1 MSHRRATA
9 GFTVAALLGSAAA
22 VLPGGPAAA
31 TVPAPAAAPA
41 ASQVSTPPA
50 DATVTLLTGDRVTV
64 AGGRVTIQPAPGRER
79 IGFSR
84 YTSRGDT
91 YVVPA
96 DAVAATAAG
105 RVDRRLFNITQLIRH
120 GYDDRSRAELPL
132 IVLRSGAAAAGQ
144 ARASRAGTSL
154 PGATVTRD
162 LPGAGGSAVRTAKA
176 DTGRLW
182 SAIRGGLAPSG
193 RGAVR
198 SARVSAGGVQR
209 IMLDGPVRA
218 SLDRSVPQIGAPSAW
233 SAGLTGKGVT
243 VAVVDSGIDVTH
255 PDLADAVVAS
265 QDFTGSASGPDD
277 QYGHGTHVASIV
289 TGSGAG
295 HARGYSGVAPDATLL
310 NAKVLDDDGLGSEST
325 IIAGMEWAAAHGAKV
340 VNVSLGMDF
349 NADGTDL
356 MSATVDRLTAQTGA
370 LFVVAAGNNGPTN
383 GTIGSPAAAESALT
397 VGAVDAED
405 RLAAFSARGPRYLDD
420 GVKPDITAPGVGIV
434 AALNHG
440 PVEGPYIARSGTSM
454 AAPHVAGAAA
464 ILAGK
469 HPSWTAAQLKAVL
482 MGTAVPSTTA
492 TVYEQGAGRVD
503 LARAVNQPVHSTTAN
518 LNNGVAEYPHH
529 DDAPIV
535 KPVTYVNSG
544 TAPITLTL
552 SPEVLDEDGRPAPA
566 GMFTIDPARL
576 TVPAGG
582 QAVATVTTDTRV
594 AAPPGVYGGVV
605 TATGPDGIGVRIPV
619 GVDVEQER
627 YDVTV
632 SMRDRTGAPTPEYG
646 FRFTD
651 LDTFAEFA
659 PYAPAGRVVV
669 RLPRGRYRFDSLVRT
684 PDTSSGAPNGTDV
697 VLGVEPEIVVDHD
710 QDLTVDGRDG
720 RPVALRVERPAARI
734 GAASVALDTTAGA
747 DTTVAYGWTGESS
760 GFDGIYVRP
769 SRTSAPGRFRFTAE
783 ARLAQPSAD
792 GQFRGSPYL
801 YHLRAVTDGQVPD
814 GLSRTFADRD
824 LATVHTTMA
833 AAAPGRTG
841 VRGIVEVALPGT
853 LTEYYTPGHVW
864 QADFAQHAG
873 FRREHLLW
881 SLPRTYRK
889 GQVTRQRWNGAVFG
903 PALPKGSGRL
913 FAAERIYDQLAF
925 NIAMFGDAGLDHSG
939 FSSSIT
945 TQKTTLHRG
954 DQFVGEYPFAGQGYF
969 PAVPEP
975 AVYRLHSEFRQ
986 TGAVTSTEVVADWTF
1001 ASAPAPDNGVAS
1013 LPLLTIRFSP
1023 ELDDANT
1030 APSAAGFSFAV
1041 VVQRNGSGTV
1051 RKGIGLTVEVSYDDG
1066 ASWQPASVV
1075 AARNRWR
1082 ASVQH
1087 PAGPGFVSLRAT
1099 AEDGSGNSVRQ
1110 TIIRAYALR

>member
-1 MSHRRATA
+1 MSQRRATA
-9 GFTVAALLGSAAA
+9 GFTVAVLLGSAAA

-31 TVPAPAAAPA
+31 APAPAPAAPR
-41 ASQVSTPPA
+41 VGTPPA

-64 AGGRVTIQPAPGRER
+64 AGGRLSIEPGPGRER

-84 YTSRGDT
+84 YTSRGDM

-96 DAVAATAAG
+96 DAVVATAAG
-105 RVDRRLFNITQLIRH
+105 RLDRRLFNITQLVRH

-132 IVLRSGAAAAGQ
+132 IVLRPGGAAAGQ
-144 ARASRAGTSL
+144 ARASQVTPSL
-154 PGATVTRD
+154 PGTTVTRN
-162 LPGAGGSAVRTAKA
+162 LPTAGGSAVRTVKA

-182 SAIRGGLAPSG
+182 STVRDGLATVP
-193 RGAVR
+193 RGTAR
-198 SARVSAGGVQR
+198 SARASAAGVQR

-255 PDLADAVVAS
+255 PDLADAVIAS
-265 QDFTGSASGPDD
+265 QDFTGSSSGPDD

-295 HARGYSGVAPDATLL
+295 HRRGYSGVAPDATLL

-325 IIAGMEWAAAHGAKV
+325 IIAGMEWAATHGAKV

-356 MSATVDRLTAQTGA
+356 MSATVDRLTARTGA

-405 RLAAFSARGPRYLDD
+405 RLAAFSARGPRYHDD

-482 MGTAVPSTTA
+482 MGTAVPNTTA
-492 TVYEQGAGRVD
+492 TVYEQGSGRVH

-518 LNNGVAEYPHH
+518 LNHGVAEYPHH
-529 DDAPIV
+529 DDVPIV
-535 KPVTYVNSG
+535 RPVTYVNTGS
-544 TAPITLTL
+544 TPVTLTL
-552 SPEVLDEDGRPAPA
+552 APEVRHQDGRPAPE
-566 GMFTIDPARL
+566 GMFTVDPARL
-576 TVPAGG
+576 TVPPGG

-594 AAPPGVYGGVV
+594 PAPLGVYGGVV

-627 YDVTV
+627 YEVTV
-632 SMRDRTGAPTPEYG
+632 SVRDRTGAPTPQYG

-651 LDTFAEFA
+651 LDTSAEFA
-659 PYAPAGRVVV
+659 PYAPGGTVAV
-669 RLPRGRYRFDSLVRT
+669 RLPKGRYRFDSVVRT
-684 PDTSSGAPNGTDV
+684 PNTSSGARNGTDLV
-697 VLGVEPEIVVDHD
+697 IAVEPEVVVDHD
-710 QDLTVDGRDG
+710 QTLTVDGREG
-720 RPVALRVERPAARI
+720 RPVALRVERPQARI
-734 GAASVALDTTAGA
+734 GSASLSLDTTTGT
-747 DTTVAYGWTGESS
+747 DTTVAYGWAGETS
-760 GFDGIYVRP
+760 GFDGVYLRP

-783 ARLAQPSAD
+783 ARLAQPSDA
-792 GQFRGSPYL
+792 GEFRGSPYQ
-801 YHLRAVTDGQVPD
+801 YHVRAVTDGRVPD
-814 GLSRTFADRD
+814 GVSRTFADGD

-841 VRGIVEVALPGT
+841 VRGLVQVPLPGT

-864 QADFAQHAG
+864 QSDFAQYAG
-873 FRREHLLW
+873 FRREHLLS

-889 GQVTRQRWNGAVFG
+889 GQVTRQRWNAAVFG
-903 PALPKGSGRL
+903 PALPHRPGRL
-913 FAAERIYDQLAF
+913 YTAERIFDQLSF
-925 NIAMFGDAGLDHSG
+925 NIAMFGDAGLDRSG
-939 FSSSIT
+939 FSSAIT
-945 TQKTTLHRG
+945 AQKTTLHRG
-954 DQFVGEYPFAGQGYF
+954 DQLVGEYPFAGQGYF
-969 PAVPEP
+969 AAAPEP
-975 AVYRLHSEFRQ
+975 AEYRLHSELRQ
-986 TGAVTSTEVVADWTF
+986 TGSLTSTGVTADWTF
-1001 ASAPAPDNGVAS
+1001 TSAPAPAGQVTN
-1013 LPLLTIRFSP
+1013 LPLLAIRFCP

-1030 APSAAGFSFAV
+1030 APSAAAFSFGVA
-1041 VVQRNGSGTV
+1041 VQRNGAGPV
-1051 RKGIGLTVEVSYDDG
+1051 RDGVDLTVEVSYDDG
-1066 ASWQPASVV
+1066 ATWQPATV
-1075 AARNRWR
+1075 AVAGDRWR

-1087 PAGPGFVSLRAT
+1087 PAGPGFVSLRGT
-1099 AEDGSGNSVRQ
+1099 ARDGSGNSVRQ
-1110 TIIRAYALR
+1110 TITRAYALR